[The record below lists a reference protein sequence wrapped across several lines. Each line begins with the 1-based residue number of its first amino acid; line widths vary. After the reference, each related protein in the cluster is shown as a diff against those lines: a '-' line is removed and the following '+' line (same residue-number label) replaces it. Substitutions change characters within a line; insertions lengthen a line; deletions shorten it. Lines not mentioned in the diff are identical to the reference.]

1 MTKAVLFLA
10 LGRFKA
16 IISQAGK
23 MISLLADGFCK
34 ICSCSLS
41 G

>member
-23 MISLLADGFCK
+23 IISLLADGFCK
-34 ICSCSLS
+34 MCSCSLS

>member
-16 IISQAGK
+16 IISEARQI
-23 MISLLADGFCK
+23 ISLFADGF
-34 ICSCSLS
+34 
-41 G
+41 

>member
-10 LGRFKA
+10 LGGFKA
-16 IISQAGK
+16 IISEVRK